1 MSSNIATMTDLELV
15 DSLKE
20 ILLLPYVNSLS
31 MRGRDIA
38 FKERHAE
45 LDKRKFFGARPRRQL
60 FILSDDRIAA
70 ALYQVDPMHTGCK
83 KSGRTDEYAN
93 VAKLILERTQQDV
106 PLPKALVNELAI
118 SFSITKAEVSNV
130 DQVVNVLCEMSPK
143 HSSPE

>member
-1 MSSNIATMTDLELV
+1 MSSNIATMTDLELI

-45 LDKRKFFGARPRRQL
+45 LDKRKFFGARPRRRL

-70 ALYQVDPMHTGCK
+70 ALYQVDPMRTGCT

-93 VAKLILERTQQDV
+93 VAKLILKRAQQGV
-106 PLPKALVNELAI
+106 PFSKAIVNELAI
-118 SFSITKAEVSNV
+118 AFSLTKAEINNI
-130 DQVVNVLCEMSPK
+130 DQVVDVLCDMSPK
-143 HSSPE
+143 HSTPE